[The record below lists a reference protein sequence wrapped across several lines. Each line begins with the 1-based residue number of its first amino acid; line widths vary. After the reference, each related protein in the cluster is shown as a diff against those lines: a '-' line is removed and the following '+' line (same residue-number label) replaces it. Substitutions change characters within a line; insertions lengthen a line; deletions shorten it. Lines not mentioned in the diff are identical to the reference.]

1 MNSDSGNFELQMN
14 QGHTTRGYSTE
25 GNPIKTETPYEERR
39 EKRTGLGETKALLDE
54 GESVSSTV

>member
-1 MNSDSGNFELQMN
+1 MN